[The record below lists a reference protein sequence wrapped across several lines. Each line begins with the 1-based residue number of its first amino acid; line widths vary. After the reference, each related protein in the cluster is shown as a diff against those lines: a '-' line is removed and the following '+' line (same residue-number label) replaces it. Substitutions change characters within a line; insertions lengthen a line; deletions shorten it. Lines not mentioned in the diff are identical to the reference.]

1 MNYQEFVGSVTSY
14 LKETLPC
21 GTEMNFIPL
30 EKNNG
35 VVMEGLSVR
44 KRGQKVAPTIY
55 LEPYYGEYLS
65 GCSLHH
71 IYDKILECCE
81 DCDFMEPYGMDF
93 FSDYKNVRPTVVY
106 KLINYEKNKELLARI
121 PHVPY
126 LDLAIVFYCLLA
138 ETPVGN
144 ATVLI
149 YNSHM
154 ELWNVTCGDLYRDAR
169 KNVLRLLPAELKSM
183 TEVIRELSDGLE
195 DLGEDSIPMY
205 VLTNSRKILGAAC
218 ILYDGMLKGC
228 ALQIEDAFYLLP
240 SSIHE
245 VILVPKSVISDSRE
259 LISMVREINETQVR
273 NTEVL
278 SNQIY
283 FYSPESG
290 RLSLLKEL

>member
-1 MNYQEFVGSVTSY
+1 
-14 LKETLPC
+14 
-21 GTEMNFIPL
+21 
-30 EKNNG
+30 
-35 VVMEGLSVR
+35 
-44 KRGQKVAPTIY
+44 
-55 LEPYYGEYLS
+55 
-65 GCSLHH
+65 
-71 IYDKILECCE
+71 
-81 DCDFMEPYGMDF
+81 
-93 FSDYKNVRPTVVY
+93 
-106 KLINYEKNKELLARI
+106 
-121 PHVPY
+121 
-126 LDLAIVFYCLLA
+126 
-138 ETPVGN
+138 
-144 ATVLI
+144 
-149 YNSHM
+149 M